1 MRPIGRWRK
10 VGLAIAVIVVAAVAV
25 AGMLRERSEPLSEP
39 SAGPSRGADYPQ
51 TSARFA
57 RTSAGDG
64 RLPRITARGHDL
76 LAGKR
81 RFEVWGF
88 NYGIGDRYL
97 ILDYFSRPTKRR
109 QARVFEDMR
118 EARALG
124 ANTLRIYLEIGTFMR
139 NPREP
144 RLRALRAY
152 RDVVAEARRLGIYLD
167 VTGDL
172 VWRKAPWW
180 YDALGE
186 QRRWKVQARFWRAVA
201 DVSSRSRAVLM
212 YELTSE
218 PNVTDSDSWYDGEL
232 GGLTFVQNIVRRLDG
247 RDPQRLAR
255 AWTRKMRNAV
265 RSRDRRHLI
274 SIGFMPF
281 CGGPFAHEGLL
292 DLLDLLVVHSH
303 PQEETQEESIESIRD
318 FSDHGT
324 PVVLGETSPMFTKS
338 WPEFLTELPD
348 YVDGYLYYYDGRRPS
363 EIDATS
369 TPGLF
374 LRASLKQFLA
384 LRESLVGSPS
394 QRGAAESST
403 EAAPSPSPLAPQ
415 EAQRRPDCPPA

>member
-1 MRPIGRWRK
+1 MRPIGRWRLA
-10 VGLAIAVIVVAAVAV
+10 GLAIAIIVVAAVAV
-25 AGMLRERSEPLSEP
+25 AGMLRERSEPLSRP
-39 SAGPSRGADYPQ
+39 SSQGLPGPQ
-51 TSARFA
+51 TIQRPQGA
-57 RTSAGDG
+57 SAGDG

-88 NYGIGDRYL
+88 NYGIGDRYR
-97 ILDYFSRPTKRR
+97 ILDYFSRPTERR

-167 VTGDL
+167 VTGNL
-172 VWRKAPWW
+172 AWRKTPWW

-201 DVSSRSRAVLM
+201 GVSSRSRAVLM

-255 AWTRKMRNAV
+255 AWTRKMRTAV

-281 CGGPFAHEGLL
+281 CGGPFAHDGLL

-303 PQEETQEESIESIRD
+303 PQEETQQESIAKIRD

-324 PVVLGETSPMFTKS
+324 PVVLGETSSMYTKS
-338 WPEFLTELPD
+338 WAEFLTEVST
-348 YVDGYLYYYDGRRPS
+348 YVDGYIYYYDGRRPS

-374 LRASLKQFLA
+374 LRDLLKQFLA

-394 QRGAAESST
+394 QRGVAESST
-403 EAAPSPSPLAPQ
+403 ETAPSASPLAPQ
-415 EAQRRPDCPPA
+415 EAQRRQDCPPA